1 MSHPLLDRS
10 ADLKRLR
17 DEGYDVEIRGG
28 YLLLKDVPY
37 VTPARAVAR
46 GTLVSELTLAGNV
59 TSAPGNHVVYF
70 EGEHPCRNDGKPI
83 SQIAHAS
90 QRTLLAQDLHVDHAF
105 SNKPPNGYANYY
117 DKMTRYATI
126 ISAYA
131 EAIDPSAT
139 ARTFPTIASGT
150 EGESV
155 FVYVDTASSR
165 AGISALSEK
174 LAGMTIAIV
183 GLGGTG
189 SYVLDLVAKTPVRA
203 IHVYDRD
210 TFSQHN
216 AFRAPGAASLDELAA
231 KPQKVAYLQDRYSRM
246 HRNIV
251 PHDYYIDESNVEELC
266 TADFV
271 FLCLDRGGPKKIIVQ
286 YLESSGTP
294 FIDVGMG
301 VQRTDTSLGGIVRV
315 TTSTATKRDHVRRRV
330 SFGDGDANNEY
341 DQNIQ
346 IAELNALNA
355 ALAVIKW
362 KKLCGFYRDL
372 DGEHDSTYTI
382 DGNLLTNEECV

>member
-37 VTPARAVAR
+37 VTPATTVAR

-59 TSAPGNHVVYF
+59 TIAPGNHVVYF
-70 EGEHPCRNDGKPI
+70 VGEHPCRNDGTPI
-83 SQIAHAS
+83 SQIAHSS
-90 QRTLLAQDLHVDHAF
+90 QRTLLAHDLQVDHAF

-126 ISAYA
+126 ISGYA
-131 EAIDPSAT
+131 EAIDSTAT
-139 ARTFPTIASGT
+139 AKTFPAIASGP
-150 EGESV
+150 EAESV
-155 FVYVDTASSR
+155 FVYLDTASSR

-216 AFRAPGAASLDELAA
+216 AFRAPGAASLEDLAA
-231 KPQKVAYLQDRYSRM
+231 KPQKVIYLQDRYSRM

-251 PHDYYIDESNVEELC
+251 PHDCYIDEDNVAELRI
-266 TADFV
+266 ADFV
-271 FLCLDRGGPKKIIVQ
+271 FLCLDKGGPKKIIVEH
-286 YLESSGTP
+286 LEAFGTP